1 MKKNNRGFSIAEVV
15 ISIAVVLIV
24 TFGTITLVQ
33 SSRIRTNEDYAC
45 TVARTYASD
54 ALELFKL
61 YSNNTDNTDYKT
73 ALENHTEIK
82 PENEKENVYIY
93 DGGACTLTI
102 TVDFVGKKFTAK
114 GITKKGKTFLEVKY
128 DKNS

>member
-61 YSNNTDNTDYKT
+61 YTDSEKYKT
-73 ALENHTEIK
+73 AVEEYTEIRK
-82 PENEKENVYIY
+82 SAENAYIY

-102 TVDFVGKKFTAK
+102 TVDFGSGKFAANGK
-114 GITKKGKTFLEVKY
+114 TKKGKTFLEVKY
-128 DKNS
+128 DKNA

>member
-61 YSNNTDNTDYKT
+61 YSNNTDYKT

-82 PENEKENVYIY
+82 QPNETENAYIY

-102 TVDFVGKKFTAK
+102 TVDFDGKKFAAK
-114 GITKKGKTFLEVKY
+114 GITKKGKTFLEVEY
-128 DKNS
+128 VKNA

>member
-33 SSRIRTNEDYAC
+33 SSRIRTNEDYSC

-61 YSNNTDNTDYKT
+61 YSNNTDYRT
-73 ALENHTEIK
+73 AVENYTEIRK
-82 PENEKENVYIY
+82 SAETEYVYD
-93 DGGACTLTI
+93 DGICTLTI
-102 TVDFVGKKFTAK
+102 TVDFVGKKFAAK
-114 GITKKGKTFLEVKY
+114 GITKKGKTFLEVEY
-128 DKNS
+128 DKNA

>member
-33 SSRIRTNEDYAC
+33 SSRIRTNEDYSC

-61 YSNNTDNTDYKT
+61 YTDSEKYKT
-73 ALENHTEIK
+73 AVEEYTEIRK
-82 PENEKENVYIY
+82 SAENEYLY

-102 TVDFVGKKFTAK
+102 TVDFGSGKFAANGK
-114 GITKKGKTFLEVKY
+114 TKKGKTFLEVEY
-128 DKNS
+128 VKNS

>member
-61 YSNNTDNTDYKT
+61 YTNSENYKR
-73 ALENHTEIK
+73 AVEKYTEIRK
-82 PENEKENVYIY
+82 SVETEN
-93 DGGACTLTI
+93 
-102 TVDFVGKKFTAK
+102 
-114 GITKKGKTFLEVKY
+114 
-128 DKNS
+128 

>member
-33 SSRIRTNEDYAC
+33 SSRTRTNEDYAC

-61 YSNNTDNTDYKT
+61 YTNSENYKK
-73 ALENHTEIK
+73 AVEKYTEIRK
-82 PENEKENVYIY
+82 SAETENEYVY
-93 DGGACTLTI
+93 DGGICTLTI
-102 TVDFVGKKFTAK
+102 TVDFGSGKFAANGK
-114 GITKKGKTFLEVKY
+114 TKKGKTFLEVKY

>member
-15 ISIAVVLIV
+15 VSIAVVLIV

-45 TVARTYASD
+45 TIARTYASD

-61 YSNNTDNTDYKT
+61 YSKSTDYKR

-82 PENEKENVYIY
+82 QSNETENAYIY

-102 TVDFVGKKFTAK
+102 TVDYGKKFTAK
-114 GITKKGKTFLEVKY
+114 GITKKGKTFLEVEY
-128 DKNS
+128 VKNA

>member
-33 SSRIRTNEDYAC
+33 SSRTRTNEDYAC

-61 YSNNTDNTDYKT
+61 YSNNTDYKT

-82 PENEKENVYIY
+82 RSKETENAYIY
-93 DGGACTLTI
+93 DGGICTLTI
-102 TVDFVGKKFTAK
+102 TVDFGSGKFAANGK
-114 GITKKGKTFLEVKY
+114 TKKGKTFLEVEY
-128 DKNS
+128 VKNA

>member
-61 YSNNTDNTDYKT
+61 YSNNTDYKT

-82 PENEKENVYIY
+82 QSNETKNAYIY
-93 DGGACTLTI
+93 DDGACTLTI
-102 TVDFVGKKFTAK
+102 TVDFGSGKFAANGK
-114 GITKKGKTFLEVKY
+114 TKKGKTFLEVRY

>member
-33 SSRIRTNEDYAC
+33 SSRIRTNEDYSC

-61 YSNNTDNTDYKT
+61 FSNNTDYNT
-73 ALENHTEIK
+73 ALEKYTEIRK
-82 PENEKENVYIY
+82 SAETAYIY

-102 TVDFVGKKFTAK
+102 TVDFVGKKFAAK
-114 GITKKGKTFLEVKY
+114 GITKKGKTFLKVEY
-128 DKNS
+128 DKNA

>member
-61 YSNNTDNTDYKT
+61 YTDSENYQTAVENYTELRKT
-73 ALENHTEIK
+73 AET
-82 PENEKENVYIY
+82 ENEYVY
-93 DGGACTLTI
+93 DGGICNLTI
-102 TVDFVGKKFTAK
+102 TVDFGSGKFAANGK
-114 GITKKGKTFLEVKY
+114 TKRGKTFLEVRY

>member
-61 YSNNTDNTDYKT
+61 YTNSENYKR
-73 ALENHTEIK
+73 AVEKYTEIRK
-82 PENEKENVYIY
+82 SVETENAYIY

-102 TVDFVGKKFTAK
+102 PVDFGSGKFAANGK
-114 GITKKGKTFLEVKY
+114 TKTGKTFLEVEY
-128 DKNS
+128 VKNA

>member
-61 YSNNTDNTDYKT
+61 YTNSENYKR
-73 ALENHTEIK
+73 AVEKYTEIRK
-82 PENEKENVYIY
+82 SVETENAYIY

-102 TVDFVGKKFTAK
+102 TVDFGSGKFAANGK
-114 GITKKGKTFLEVKY
+114 TKKGKTFLEVEY
-128 DKNS
+128 VKNA

>member
-61 YSNNTDNTDYKT
+61 YTDSEKYKT
-73 ALENHTEIK
+73 AVENHTEIK
-82 PENEKENVYIY
+82 RLNETENAYIY

-102 TVDFVGKKFTAK
+102 TVDFVDKKFTAK

-128 DKNS
+128 DKNA

>member
-1 MKKNNRGFSIAEVV
+1 MRKSNRGFSIAEVV
-15 ISIAVVLIV
+15 VSIAVVLIV

-33 SSRIRTNEDYAC
+33 SSRTRTNEDYAC

-61 YSNNTDNTDYKT
+61 YTDSEKYKT

-82 PENEKENVYIY
+82 QPNETENEYVY
-93 DGGACTLTI
+93 DGGICTLSI
-102 TVDFVGKKFTAK
+102 TVDFGSGKFAANGK
-114 GITKKGKTFLEVKY
+114 TKKGKTFLEVEY
-128 DKNS
+128 VKNA

>member
-61 YSNNTDNTDYKT
+61 YSNNTDYKT
-73 ALENHTEIK
+73 ELENHNEIK
-82 PENEKENVYIY
+82 RSKETENAYIY

-102 TVDFVGKKFTAK
+102 TVDFDDKKFTAK
-114 GITKKGKTFLEVKY
+114 GITKKGKTFLEVEY
-128 DKNS
+128 VKNA

>member
-61 YSNNTDNTDYKT
+61 YSNNTDYKT
-73 ALENHTEIK
+73 ELENHTEIRK
-82 PENEKENVYIY
+82 SAETENEYVY
-93 DGGACTLTI
+93 DGGICTLTI
-102 TVDFVGKKFTAK
+102 TVDFGSGKFAANGK
-114 GITKKGKTFLEVKY
+114 TKKGKTFLEVEY
-128 DKNS
+128 VKNA

>member
-33 SSRIRTNEDYAC
+33 SSRIRTNEDYSC

-61 YSNNTDNTDYKT
+61 YTDSEKYKT
-73 ALENHTEIK
+73 AVEKYTEIRK
-82 PENEKENVYIY
+82 LAETGNEYVY

-102 TVDFVGKKFTAK
+102 TVDFGSGKFAAN
-114 GITKKGKTFLEVKY
+114 GKTKRGKSFLEVEY
-128 DKNS
+128 VKNS

>member
-15 ISIAVVLIV
+15 VSIAVVLIV

-33 SSRIRTNEDYAC
+33 SSRTITNEDYAC

-54 ALELFKL
+54 VLELFKL
-61 YSNNTDNTDYKT
+61 YTDSKNYET
-73 ALENHTEIK
+73 AVEKYTEIRK
-82 PENEKENVYIY
+82 SVETENEYVY

-102 TVDFVGKKFTAK
+102 TVDFDDKKFTAK
-114 GITKKGKTFLEVKY
+114 GITKKGKTFLEVEY
-128 DKNS
+128 VKNA

>member
-33 SSRIRTNEDYAC
+33 SSRTRTNEDYAC

-61 YSNNTDNTDYKT
+61 YSNSTDYKT
-73 ALENHTEIK
+73 AVEKYTEIRK
-82 PENEKENVYIY
+82 SAETENAYIY
-93 DGGACTLTI
+93 DGGICTLTI
-102 TVDFVGKKFTAK
+102 TVDFGSGKFAANGK
-114 GITKKGKTFLEVKY
+114 TKKGKTFLEVEY
-128 DKNS
+128 VKNS

>member
-61 YSNNTDNTDYKT
+61 YSNNTDYKR

-82 PENEKENVYIY
+82 QPNETENAYIY

-102 TVDFVGKKFTAK
+102 TVDFDGKKFTAK
-114 GITKKGKTFLEVKY
+114 GITKKGKTFLEVRY

>member
-15 ISIAVVLIV
+15 VSIAVVLIV

-33 SSRIRTNEDYAC
+33 SSRTRTNEDYAC

-61 YSNNTDNTDYKT
+61 YTDSEKYNTAVEKY
-73 ALENHTEIK
+73 TEIRK
-82 PENEKENVYIY
+82 SAETAYIY
-93 DGGACTLTI
+93 DGGICTLTI
-102 TVDFVGKKFTAK
+102 TVDFGSGKFAAK

-128 DKNS
+128 DKNA

>member
-33 SSRIRTNEDYAC
+33 SSRIRTNEDYSC

-61 YSNNTDNTDYKT
+61 YSNNTDYKK
-73 ALENHTEIK
+73 AVEKYTEIRK
-82 PENEKENVYIY
+82 SAENEYVY

-102 TVDFVGKKFTAK
+102 TVDFVGKKFVAK
-114 GITKKGKTFLEVKY
+114 GITKKGKTFLEVGY

>member
-33 SSRIRTNEDYAC
+33 SSRIRTNEDYSC

-61 YSNNTDNTDYKT
+61 YSNNTDYRT
-73 ALENHTEIK
+73 AVENYTEIRK
-82 PENEKENVYIY
+82 SAETEYVYD
-93 DGGACTLTI
+93 DGICTLTI
-102 TVDFVGKKFTAK
+102 TVDFDGKKFTAK

-128 DKNS
+128 DKNA

>member
-45 TVARTYASD
+45 TVARNYASD

-61 YSNNTDNTDYKT
+61 YTNSEKYKT
-73 ALENHTEIK
+73 AVEKYTEIRK
-82 PENEKENVYIY
+82 SVETENAYIY

-102 TVDFVGKKFTAK
+102 TVDFDGKKFTAK
-114 GITKKGKTFLEVKY
+114 GITKKGKTFLEVEY
-128 DKNS
+128 VKNA

>member
-61 YSNNTDNTDYKT
+61 YSNNTDYKT
-73 ALENHTEIK
+73 ALEYYTEIK
-82 PENEKENVYIY
+82 QNETENAYIY

-102 TVDFVGKKFTAK
+102 TVDFDGKKFTAK
-114 GITKKGKTFLEVKY
+114 GITKKGKTFLEVRY

>member
-61 YSNNTDNTDYKT
+61 YTDSEKYKT
-73 ALENHTEIK
+73 AVEKYTEIK
-82 PENEKENVYIY
+82 RLNETENAYIY

-102 TVDFVGKKFTAK
+102 TVDFGSGKFAAN
-114 GITKKGKTFLEVKY
+114 GKTKRGKSFLEVEY
-128 DKNS
+128 VKNS

>member
-61 YSNNTDNTDYKT
+61 YTDSENYKK
-73 ALENHTEIK
+73 AVEKYTEIRK
-82 PENEKENVYIY
+82 SVETENEYVY
-93 DGGACTLTI
+93 DGGICTLSI
-102 TVDFVGKKFTAK
+102 TVDFGSGKFTANGK
-114 GITKKGKTFLEVKY
+114 TKKGKTFLEVEY
-128 DKNS
+128 VKNA

>member
-1 MKKNNRGFSIAEVV
+1 MRKSNRGFSIAEVI

-61 YSNNTDNTDYKT
+61 YSKSTDYKT
-73 ALENHTEIK
+73 AVEKYTEIRK
-82 PENEKENVYIY
+82 SVETENEYVY

-102 TVDFVGKKFTAK
+102 TVDFGSGKFAANGK
-114 GITKKGKTFLEVKY
+114 TKKGKTFLEVEY
-128 DKNS
+128 VKNA

>member
-61 YSNNTDNTDYKT
+61 YSNNTDYITE
-73 ALENHTEIK
+73 LENHTEIRK
-82 PENEKENVYIY
+82 SAETENAYIY

-102 TVDFVGKKFTAK
+102 TVDFDGKKFTAK
-114 GITKKGKTFLEVKY
+114 GITKKGKTFLEVEY
-128 DKNS
+128 VKNA

>member
-61 YSNNTDNTDYKT
+61 YTNSEKYKT
-73 ALENHTEIK
+73 AVEKYTEIK
-82 PENEKENVYIY
+82 RSKETENAYIY

-102 TVDFVGKKFTAK
+102 TVDFGSGKFAANGK
-114 GITKKGKTFLEVKY
+114 TKKGKTFLEVEY
-128 DKNS
+128 VKNA

>member
-61 YSNNTDNTDYKT
+61 YTDSEKYKT
-73 ALENHTEIK
+73 AVVNYTEIRK
-82 PENEKENVYIY
+82 SAETENEYVY
-93 DGGACTLTI
+93 DGGICTLTI
-102 TVDFVGKKFTAK
+102 TVDFDGKKFTAK
-114 GITKKGKTFLEVKY
+114 GITKKGKTFLEVEY

>member
-33 SSRIRTNEDYAC
+33 SSRTRTNEDYAC

-61 YSNNTDNTDYKT
+61 YSKSTDYKT
-73 ALENHTEIK
+73 ELENHTEIK
-82 PENEKENVYIY
+82 RSKETENAYIY

-102 TVDFVGKKFTAK
+102 TVDFDGKKFTAK
-114 GITKKGKTFLEVKY
+114 GITKKGKTFLEVEY
-128 DKNS
+128 VKNA

>member
-33 SSRIRTNEDYAC
+33 SSRTRTNEDYAC

-61 YSNNTDNTDYKT
+61 YSNNTDYKT

-82 PENEKENVYIY
+82 QSNETKNAYIY
-93 DGGACTLTI
+93 DGGACILTI
-102 TVDFVGKKFTAK
+102 TVDFGSGKFAANGK
-114 GITKKGKTFLEVKY
+114 TKKGKTFLEVRY

>member
-61 YSNNTDNTDYKT
+61 YSKSTDYKT
-73 ALENHTEIK
+73 AVENYTEIRK
-82 PENEKENVYIY
+82 SVETENAYIY

-102 TVDFVGKKFTAK
+102 TVDFDGKGKKFAAK
-114 GITKKGKTFLEVKY
+114 GITKKGKTFLEVRY

>member
-61 YSNNTDNTDYKT
+61 YTDSEKYKT
-73 ALENHTEIK
+73 AVEEYTEIRK
-82 PENEKENVYIY
+82 SAENEYLY
-93 DGGACTLTI
+93 DGGICTLTI
-102 TVDFVGKKFTAK
+102 TVDFGSGKFAANGK
-114 GITKKGKTFLEVKY
+114 TKKGKTFLEVEY

>member
-33 SSRIRTNEDYAC
+33 SSRIRTNEDYSC

-61 YSNNTDNTDYKT
+61 YSKSTDYKT
-73 ALENHTEIK
+73 AVENYTEIRK
-82 PENEKENVYIY
+82 LVETENEYVY

-102 TVDFVGKKFTAK
+102 TVDFGSGKFAANGK
-114 GITKKGKTFLEVKY
+114 TKKGKTFLEVEY
-128 DKNS
+128 VKNA

>member
-1 MKKNNRGFSIAEVV
+1 MRKSNHGFSIAEVV
-15 ISIAVVLIV
+15 VSIAVVLIV

-61 YSNNTDNTDYKT
+61 YSNNTDYKT
-73 ALENHTEIK
+73 AVEKYTEIRK
-82 PENEKENVYIY
+82 SVETENEYVY
-93 DGGACTLTI
+93 DGGICTLSI
-102 TVDFVGKKFTAK
+102 TVDFGSGKFAANGK
-114 GITKKGKTFLEVKY
+114 TKKGKTFLEVEY
-128 DKNS
+128 VKNA